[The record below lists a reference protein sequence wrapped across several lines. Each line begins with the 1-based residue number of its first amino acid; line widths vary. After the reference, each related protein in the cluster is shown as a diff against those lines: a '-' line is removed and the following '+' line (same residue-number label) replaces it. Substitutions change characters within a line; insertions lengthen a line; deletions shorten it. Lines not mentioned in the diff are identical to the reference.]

1 MSLKKRNQQHSI
13 RQRLLNLSRQR
24 NEDFQF
30 CLTRYALERFLYR
43 LSKSGHVERFVL
55 KGAFLLMAWTNQPYR
70 PTKDLDML
78 GFGEPAPDILERIT
92 AEICQTEVEPD
103 GLSFD
108 AGSIEIAEIREGQ
121 NYQGERI
128 RLMASLGNARVSI
141 QIDIAYGDAITPMI
155 ETLEYPTLLEMPVAR
170 VRAYPKE
177 TVVAEKI
184 EASVHLGMQNSRM
197 KDFFDL
203 LWLSRLFPFEGAL
216 LVKAIRATFKRRKT
230 ELPAQVP
237 LFLSNAFASDQVK
250 QTQWRAFLR
259 KNNISG
265 IPGELDTVIL
275 ELNDFLMLPLKYA
288 TIDEPFNSHWNAKG
302 PWL

>member
-1 MSLKKRNQQHSI
+1 MNPEVRNLQQSI

-43 LSKSGHVERFVL
+43 LSESRHVERFVL

-70 PTKDLDML
+70 PTRDLDML
-78 GFGEPAPDILERIT
+78 GYGEPAPDVLGRII

-108 AGSIEIAEIREGQ
+108 IGSIEITEIREGQ
-121 NYQGERI
+121 EYQGQRI
-128 RLMASLGNARVSI
+128 RLIASLGNTRVSI
-141 QIDIAYGDAITPMI
+141 QIDIAFGDAITPAA
-155 ETLEYPTLLEMPVAR
+155 ETLEYFSLLEMPAAR

-177 TVVAEKI
+177 TIVAEKI
-184 EASVHLGMQNSRM
+184 QAAVRLGMQNSRM

-203 LWLSRLFPFEGAL
+203 LWLSRLFSFDGAP
-216 LVKAIRATFKRRKT
+216 LVKAIRATFQRRKT

-237 LFLSNAFASDQVK
+237 LFLTDAFASDQVK
-250 QTQWRAFLR
+250 QTQWQAFLR

-265 IPGELDTVIL
+265 MPGKLDTVL
-275 ELNDFLMLPLKYA
+275 AELHDFLMPPLKA
-288 TIDEPFNSHWNAKG
+288 AMIDEPFKTHWNVNG
-302 PWL
+302 PWR

>member
-43 LSKSGHVERFVL
+43 LSKSRHVEQFVL

-78 GFGEPAPDILERIT
+78 GFGEPAPNILERIT
-92 AEICQTEVEPD
+92 AEICQIEVEPD

-141 QIDIAYGDAITPMI
+141 QIDIAYGDVITPTI
-155 ETLEYPTLLEMPVAR
+155 ETLEYPALLEMPVAR

-184 EASVHLGMQNSRM
+184 EASVRLGMQNSRM

-230 ELPAQVP
+230 ELPVQVP

-265 IPGELDTVIL
+265 MPGELDTVIL
-275 ELNDFLMLPLKYA
+275 ELNDFLMPPFKYA
-288 TIDEPFNSHWNAKG
+288 TINEPFNSHWDAKG